1 MSVRKASRVLR
12 VTALGVGLLFV
23 AHSGCISNLDELSS
37 EYGKGGSTG
46 GSAGKGGG
54 AGKAGRGGGA
64 GTGEGGTS
72 AGETSGGASGSGQGA
87 QSGAGEA
94 GARAEG
100 GSSGDMATGGTS
112 GDAGANAMGG
122 ASGAGTGGSD
132 GGQAG
137 APTGAGGDGGA
148 GCDDGFI
155 VCPGTT
161 ECVDLDIGFPDG
173 DGVTHCGT
181 CGETCSLDNASAAD
195 CVIRQCVPTC
205 LTGFDDCN
213 PDVVDDG
220 CETAITTTSN
230 CGACGFTCSSLGA
243 TAVECPTGRCA
254 PACAAP
260 FADCNSEQTLV
271 VDDGCETN
279 LDVLSACRDTC
290 TGTPAACD
298 ATQVCNAGVCGAP
311 QGVVVFSVPFTT
323 SGQNQRY
330 ADVYPSPVDLTGA
343 QMTVRI
349 YAPGATGGAIVFYFT
364 DNSEFTAGGGTTVS
378 FADLSQRWTDVT
390 FSASGGTD
398 FDSTQIR
405 QVNLEVISGSSSA
418 WTNPTVIY
426 VDSVRSTNLAVNHTF
441 DVAAP
446 EPTPWS
452 PMVMSGSQVI
462 AGSTIAWADTTP

>member
-12 VTALGVGLLFV
+12 VTALGGGFLFA

-37 EYGKGGSTG
+37 EYEKGGSTG

-64 GTGEGGTS
+64 GTGDGGTA

-100 GSSGDMATGGTS
+100 GSGGDVATGGTS
-112 GDAGANAMGG
+112 GEAGANTAGG
-122 ASGAGTGGSD
+122 AAGTGGSD
-132 GGQAG
+132 GGHAG
-137 APTGAGGDGGA
+137 APTGAGGEGGA

-155 VCPGTT
+155 VCPGTA
-161 ECVDLDIGFPDG
+161 ECVDLDLGFPDG

-181 CGETCSLDNASAAD
+181 CGETCSLENAIAAD
-195 CVIRQCVPTC
+195 CVIRECVPTC

-230 CGACGFTCSSLGA
+230 CGACGFTCSTVGA

-254 PACAAP
+254 PTCAAP
-260 FADCNSEQTLV
+260 FADCNSEQTLA
-271 VDDGCETN
+271 VDDGCETK

-330 ADVYPSPVDLTGA
+330 ADVYPAPVDLTGA
-343 QMTVRI
+343 QMTVRMH
-349 YAPGATGGAIVFYFT
+349 APGATGGSVVFYFT

-378 FADLSQRWTDVT
+378 LADLSQRWTDVT
-390 FSASGGTD
+390 FSATGD
-398 FDSTQIR
+398 VNFDSTQIR

-418 WTNPTVIY
+418 WTNPTIIY
-426 VDSVRSTNLAVNHTF
+426 VDSIRTTNLAVNHTF
-441 DVAAP
+441 EVAAP
-446 EPTPWS
+446 EPTPWA

-462 AGSTIAWADTTP
+462 AGSTIAWADALPPP

>member
-12 VTALGVGLLFV
+12 LTALGGGLLFV

-46 GSAGKGGG
+46 GSAGKAGG

-72 AGETSGGASGSGQGA
+72 AGETSGGASGNGQGA
-87 QSGAGEA
+87 QSGAGDA

-100 GSSGDMATGGTS
+100 GSGGDMATGGTS
-112 GDAGANAMGG
+112 GDAGANTMGG
-122 ASGAGTGGSD
+122 TSGAGTGGSD

-137 APTGAGGDGGA
+137 APTGAGGEGGA

-195 CVIRQCVPTC
+195 CVIRECVPTC

-220 CETAITTTSN
+220 CETAITTTAN

-271 VDDGCETN
+271 VDDGCETY
-279 LDVLSACRDTC
+279 LDSIRACR
-290 TGTPAACD
+290 AACGD
-298 ATQVCNAGVCGAP
+298 APVDCEATQVCNAGVCGAP
-311 QGVVVFSVPFTT
+311 QGVVMFSVPLTA
-323 SGQNQRY
+323 SGQEQRY
-330 ADVYPSPVDLTGA
+330 ADIYNPFANLAGS
-343 QMTVRI
+343 QMTFRV
-349 YAPGATGGAIVFYFT
+349 YAPGATGGALRIYVTDVDFT
-364 DNSEFTAGGGTTVS
+364 PGGTAGQVALS
-378 FADLSQRWTDVT
+378 DLSQGWTEITFNVT
-390 FSASGGTD
+390 GATD
-398 FDSTQIR
+398 FDPTQIR
-405 QVNLEVISGSSSA
+405 QLNLEVIAASSTA
-418 WTNPTVIY
+418 WTNPTLIY
-426 VDSVRSTNLAVNHTF
+426 VDGVRTTNLAVNNQY
-441 DVAAP
+441 DASVV
-446 EPTPWS
+446 
-452 PMVMSGSQVI
+452 PMVMSGSLKVD
-462 AGSTIAWADTTP
+462 GSTITWLDAIP